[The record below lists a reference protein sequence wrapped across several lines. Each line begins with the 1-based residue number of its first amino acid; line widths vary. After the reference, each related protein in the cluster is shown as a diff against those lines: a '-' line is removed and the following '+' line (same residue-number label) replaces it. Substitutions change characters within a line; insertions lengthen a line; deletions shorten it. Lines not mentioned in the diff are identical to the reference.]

1 MRPILHLL
9 TFILILLVS
18 LKDCPADTPDSGKPN
33 IILVITDDQGYGDIA
48 AHGNQMIKTPN
59 LDQLYQKSLRLTNF
73 HVDPTCAPTRSAL
86 MTGRYSTRTGVW
98 HTIMG
103 RSLMDTNEVTLAE
116 VFKSNGYRT
125 GLFGKWHL
133 GDNYPLRPQDQGF
146 GTVVQHGGGGVG
158 QTPDDWQNDYFSD
171 TYLRNGKPEKFQG
184 YCTDIWFDEAL
195 KFIEADRTKPF
206 FAYLS
211 TNAPHSP
218 YLVDPEYSDPYEDKG
233 VPKKMAAFYG
243 MITNI
248 DENMGR
254 LLRYLKESGLEKN
267 TILIFMTDNGTAAGL
282 QRPSTEDLS
291 KKQQRRLSKG
301 KPITLETWPGFN
313 ARMRG
318 TKGSEYDGGHRV
330 PCYIH
335 WPQGGLTGGKNINQL
350 TAHIDILPT
359 LADLC
364 DLTISSE
371 LKLDGTSLVPILTGN
386 KDALRNRT
394 LIVHSQ
400 RIESPEKWR
409 KSSVMAE
416 RWRLVNEKELYDI
429 QNDPG
434 QTKNVAAE
442 YAGVVK
448 YLSAEYEKWWSSL
461 TPVFSRYVAI
471 GIGSR
476 FENPSHLTCH
486 DWHAPIEQ
494 VPWNHQLIAKN
505 PVANGFWIVDVTEPG
520 TYEITLRCRP
530 ESAHHP
536 LKKGNARIQIGDV
549 KREQAVSEGDLST
562 TFEVDLTRGQKKL
575 QTWLDEGNGV
585 TRGAFFVEIF
595 RKEKK

>member
-1 MRPILHLL
+1 MRSILHLV
-9 TFILILLVS
+9 TCTLILLVT
-18 LKDCPADTPDSGKPN
+18 LTDCLADSSNATKPN
-33 IILVITDDQGYGDIA
+33 IVLVITDDQGYGDIA
-48 AHGNQMIKTPN
+48 AHGNKVIKTPN
-59 LDQLYQKSLRLTNF
+59 LDQLYRSSLRLTNF

-116 VFKSNGYRT
+116 IFKSNGYQT

-146 GTVVQHGGGGVG
+146 ETVVQHGGGGVG
-158 QTPDDWQNDYFSD
+158 QTPDFWENDYFND
-171 TYLRNGKPEKFQG
+171 TYVRNGKPEKFTG

-195 KFIEADRTKPF
+195 QFIEQNKSKPF

-218 YLVDPEYSDPYEDKG
+218 YLVDSKYSDPYVAAG
-233 VPKKMAAFYG
+233 VPPKMAAFYG

-248 DENMGR
+248 DENMGLLVNR
-254 LLRYLKESGLEKN
+254 LQEWGLAEN

-282 QRPSTEDLS
+282 QRPDPKDLS

-301 KPITLETWPGFN
+301 KTIVLETWPGYN
-313 ARMRG
+313 AGMRG

-335 WPQGGLTGGKNINQL
+335 WPTGNLTGGKDVNQL
-350 TAHIDILPT
+350 TAHIDLLPT
-359 LADLC
+359 LAELC
-364 DLTISSE
+364 NLTVSSE
-371 LKLDGTSLVPILTGN
+371 LKLDGTSLVPILRGK
-386 KDALRNRT
+386 KDALRNRA

-400 RIESPEKWR
+400 RIEKPEKWR
-409 KSSVMAE
+409 KSAVMTE
-416 RWRLVNEKELYDI
+416 RWRLVNQTQLYDI

-434 QTKNVAAE
+434 QTKNLAAE
-442 YAGVVK
+442 FPGVVK
-448 YLSAEYEKWWSSL
+448 FLSAEYEKWWESL
-461 TPVFSRYVAI
+461 TPRFDEYVAI

-476 FENPSHLTCH
+476 FENPAHLTCH
-486 DWHAPIEQ
+486 DWHAPIQQ
-494 VPWNHQLIAKN
+494 VPWNHQLISRN
-505 PVANGFWIVDVTEPG
+505 PIANGFWIIDIEQPG
-520 TYEITLRCRP
+520 TYEVTLRNRP
-530 ESAHHP
+530 ESAHRP
-536 LKKGNARIQIGDV
+536 LKKGMARIQIGDQKQQQKV
-549 KREQAVSEGDLST
+549 AEGELST
-562 TFEVDLTRGQKKL
+562 TFTMELTKGQKKL

-585 TRGAFFVEIF
+585 SRGAFFVEFF
-595 RKEKK
+595 RKE

>member
-1 MRPILHLL
+1 MRSILYLM
-9 TFILILLVS
+9 TFISILLVS
-18 LKDCPADTPDSGKPN
+18 LTNGLADDPAPVKPN
-33 IILVITDDQGYGDIA
+33 IVLVITDDQGYGDIA
-48 AHGNQMIKTPN
+48 AHGNRMIKTPN

-116 VFKSNGYRT
+116 VLKSNGYQT

-146 GTVVQHGGGGVG
+146 DTVVQHGGGGVG
-158 QTPDDWQNDYFSD
+158 QTPDDWQNDYFDD
-171 TYLRNGKPEKFQG
+171 TYLRKGKSEKFQG

-195 KFIEADRTKPF
+195 KFINSNKSKPF
-206 FAYLS
+206 FAYIS
-211 TNAPHSP
+211 TNAPHGP
-218 YLVDPEYSDPYEDKG
+218 YLVDEKYSVPYADQG
-233 VPKKMAAFYG
+233 VPSKMASFYG

-248 DENMGR
+248 DDNMGR
-254 LLRYLKESGLEKN
+254 LLNRLKEWNLEEN
-267 TILIFMTDNGTAAGL
+267 TILIFMTDNGTAAGVY
-282 QRPSTEDLS
+282 RPKPKDLS

-301 KPITLETWPGFN
+301 KPVVLETWLGHN
-313 ARMRG
+313 AGMRG

-330 PCYIH
+330 PCYFY
-335 WPQGGLTGGKNINQL
+335 WPHGKLTGGRDINQL

-359 LADLC
+359 LAELC

-371 LKLDGTSLVPILTGN
+371 LKLDGTSLVSILNGD
-386 KDALRNRT
+386 KDKLRKRT

-409 KSSVMAE
+409 KSSVMSE

-429 QNDPG
+429 QADPG
-434 QTKNVAAE
+434 QTKNVAAD

-448 YLSAEYEKWWSSL
+448 YLTAEYEQWWNSL
-461 TPVFSRYVAI
+461 TPGFDRYVAI
-471 GIGSR
+471 GIGSQA
-476 FENPSHLTCH
+476 ENPSHLTCH
-486 DWHAPIEQ
+486 DWHAPISQ

-505 PVANGFWIVDVTEPG
+505 PVANGFWIVDVNEPG

-530 ESAHHP
+530 ESAYHP
-536 LKKGNARIQIGDV
+536 LKKGIARIQIGNQ
-549 KREQAVSEGDLST
+549 KQEQKVAEGDLST
-562 TFEVDLTRGQKKL
+562 TFTLKLPRGQKKM

-585 TRGAFFVEIF
+585 SRGAFFVEIF
-595 RKEKK
+595 RK